1 MKHYMSLRTRVF
13 LIFFGVVI
21 LVIGTFFI
29 MNRFFWSSTYVREN
43 RKALLTTYHELKE
56 MVADPDTT
64 LEMLQ
69 DKVKSARLQNITF
82 ALEGERDW
90 DFPTFTQ
97 RTVAPY
103 EQEFLKERLMADFL
117 APNSEGVKVLQQ
129 TEDYTLQRV
138 ELGSGDSY
146 LEIYGYMRDS
156 SGTEKKFILSLP
168 LHNIMLASRFS
179 NRMTVWLS
187 IVLVVM
193 LFILVSVLSERITE
207 PITQLSD
214 ISKSMSRLDFSKRYT
229 GDKHDEIGL
238 LGNNMNE
245 MSSQLER
252 AFLQLSMA
260 NEKLQQD
267 IKEKEEVDAM
277 RKDFISNVSHELKTP
292 IALIQGYA
300 EGLKEIAG
308 DDPESTAYYC
318 DVIAD
323 EADKMNRMV
332 KKLTTLNQ
340 LEFGEDG
347 LMIESFDIMD
357 MIRSLVRG
365 SKKMQEE
372 HHAEVSVEGPESCM
386 VEGDAFKI
394 EEVVNNYYSNAM
406 NHLEDPYRID
416 IRLDDLGPNV
426 RISVKNTGEHI
437 PEDEL
442 SKIWIKFHKV
452 DKARTRAYGGS
463 GIGLAIVKAIMDA
476 HGKEYGVYNVPD
488 GVVFWFELPKA
499 PEAPETDE

>member
-1 MKHYMSLRTRVF
+1 MKHYLSLRMRVF
-13 LIFFGVVI
+13 MIFFGVVI
-21 LVIGTFFI
+21 LIIGIFFVA
-29 MNRFFWSSTYVREN
+29 NRFFWGNTYIREN
-43 RKALLTTYHELKE
+43 RNALLKTYEELAA
-56 MVADPDTT
+56 MVADSGTT
-64 LEMLQ
+64 EEMLQ

-82 ALEGERDW
+82 ALEGNREW

-103 EQEFLKERLMADFL
+103 EQEFLRERLMADFL
-117 APNSEGVKVLQQ
+117 IPNSEGVKILQE

-138 ELGSGDSY
+138 ELASGDSY
-146 LEIYGYMRDS
+146 LEIYGYMPDA
-156 SGTEKKFILSLP
+156 SGNEKKFILSLP
-168 LHNIMLASRFS
+168 LHNIMLASKFS
-179 NRMTVWLS
+179 NRTFVWLS
-187 IVLVVM
+187 L
-193 LFILVSVLSERITE
+193 ILVIATALIVNFLTERITE
-207 PITQLSD
+207 PIYQLTE
-214 ISKSMSRLDFSKRYT
+214 ISKSMSHLDFSQRYT
-229 GDKHDEIGL
+229 GDKHDEIGV

-252 AFLQLSMA
+252 AFLQLQMA

-300 EGLKEIAG
+300 EGLKEIAS
-308 DDPESTAYYC
+308 DDPESAAYYC
-318 DVIAD
+318 DVISD

-332 KKLTTLNQ
+332 RKLTTLNQ

-347 LMIESFDIMD
+347 LTIEPFDVMD

-372 HHAEVSVEGPESCM
+372 HHAKVTVDGPESMM
-386 VEGDAFKI
+386 VLGDAFKI

-406 NHLEDPYRID
+406 NHLEDPYEIVF
-416 IRLDDLGPNV
+416 RLDDLGPNI
-426 RISVKNTGEHI
+426 RISVKNTGENI
-437 PEDEL
+437 PEEEL

-476 HGKEYGVYNVPD
+476 HGHEFGVYNEPD
-488 GVVFWFELPKA
+488 GVVFWFELQKA
-499 PEAPETDE
+499 PEEA